1 MRLIYARGD
10 FCAIPCQQQMR
21 SLTWN
26 KEKHVSI
33 YYFITRKLWPVY
45 KLAQRVGFYCTAA
58 GLCCNILCSW
68 NLCGGAVVL
77 LGVKCVEKVKRR
89 GWIVGNGVCKW
100 WRRLDDV
107 QGLYVLPKCCFC
119 CWLLCTWEKGGKNRI
134 LNLKP
139 SLIQKAVF
147 SDRPNFKNI
156 FWTIDTLFVT

>member
-1 MRLIYARGD
+1 
-10 FCAIPCQQQMR
+10 MR
-21 SLTWN
+21 SYLKQRKTFFN
-26 KEKHVSI
+26 ILFHNSKIVTCLQTGPKGGF
-33 YYFITRKLWPVY
+33 FIVR
-45 KLAQRVGFYCTAA
+45 TAA
-58 GLCCNILCSW
+58 GLCCNILLCSW

-119 CWLLCTWEKGGKNRI
+119 CWLLCTWEKEEKI
-134 LNLKP
+134 ELNLKP